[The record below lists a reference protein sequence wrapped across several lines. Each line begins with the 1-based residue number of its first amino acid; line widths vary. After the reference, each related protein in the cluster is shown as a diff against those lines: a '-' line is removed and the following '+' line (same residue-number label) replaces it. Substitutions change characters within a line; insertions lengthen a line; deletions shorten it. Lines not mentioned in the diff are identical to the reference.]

1 MLAVHPPSLAT
12 PGSVFGTPTSRPVAL
27 CTEESRTVKRTF
39 TRLAVLATLGVAL
52 ALTPAAL
59 AQGGSTS
66 GGATQP
72 RSQRIVICNI
82 AKVLRDYNKANFQG
96 AEITKKRVAYVNQVN
111 NKREKL
117 AELNKMYNSVQDP
130 VQKKA
135 LQEQALQVQRE
146 IEDIDRKAQA
156 ELTQLSNDTIVKVY
170 QEIKGV
176 IYDIA
181 KTNNLDMV
189 LCYPAASKPEDDNS
203 PAVAQLMLQT
213 PALIPFYH
221 QKMDI
226 TDVVVQTLNARY
238 PSPAPP
244 KIEPTGGAG
253 TPMPPIPMGKGPG

>member
-1 MLAVHPPSLAT
+1 M
-12 PGSVFGTPTSRPVAL
+12 
-27 CTEESRTVKRTF
+27 KRTF

-52 ALTPAAL
+52 VVTPAAM
-59 AQGGSTS
+59 AQGGSTT
-66 GGATQP
+66 GGSAPPQS

-111 NKREKL
+111 GKREKL
-117 AELNKMYNSVQDP
+117 AELNKMYNQVQDP

-135 LQEQALQVQRE
+135 LQDQALAVQRD

-189 LCYPAASKPEDDNS
+189 LCYPAASKPEDENS
-203 PAVAQLMLQT
+203 PQVAQLMLQT

-221 QKMDI
+221 SGMDI
-226 TDVVVQTLNARY
+226 TKVVVDTLNARY
-238 PSPAPP
+238 PSPPAPP
-244 KIEPTGGAG
+244 VTTAGGTEQG
-253 TPMPPIPMGKGPG
+253 PMGTIPPPPKPGGGN

>member
-1 MLAVHPPSLAT
+1 
-12 PGSVFGTPTSRPVAL
+12 
-27 CTEESRTVKRTF
+27 VKRTF

-52 ALTPAAL
+52 AFTPAAF
-59 AQGGSTS
+59 AQGGTTA
-66 GGATQP
+66 GGSTQP

-111 NKREKL
+111 AKREKL
-117 AELNKMYNSVQDP
+117 AELNKMYNSVADP

-135 LQEQALQVQRE
+135 LQDQALAVQRE
-146 IEDIDRKAQA
+146 IEDIDRRAQA

-189 LCYPAASKPEDDNS
+189 LCYPAASKPEDENS
-203 PAVAQLMLQT
+203 PQVAQLMLQA

-221 QKMDI
+221 SGMDI
-226 TDVVVQTLNARY
+226 TKVVVDTLNARY
-238 PSPAPP
+238 PSPPALPVSAASGTEPSPMGAIPPPP
-244 KIEPTGGAG
+244 KPGGG
-253 TPMPPIPMGKGPG
+253 N

>member
-1 MLAVHPPSLAT
+1 MNRFT
-12 PGSVFGTPTSRPVAL
+12 
-27 CTEESRTVKRTF
+27 
-39 TRLAVLATLGVAL
+39 TRLAAVATVGAAL
-52 ALTPAAL
+52 ALAPAAL
-59 AQGGSTS
+59 AQSPGATGGSPAP
-66 GGATQP
+66 ATP
-72 RSQRIVICNI
+72 RPQRIVIVNI

-96 AEITKKRVAYVNQVN
+96 SEITKKRQFYVSKVN
-111 NKREKL
+111 ALKEQIAAINKEFSDSKVP
-117 AELNKMYNSVQDP
+117 E
-130 VQKKA
+130 QK
-135 LQEQALQVQRE
+135 QALQQKALGVQRQ
-146 IEDIDRKAQA
+146 IEDIDRQAQQ
-156 ELTQLSNDTIVKVY
+156 ELTTLSNDTIVRVY

-176 IYDIA
+176 IADIA

-189 LCYPAASKPEDDNS
+189 LCYPAASKTEDDNS

-244 KIEPTGGAG
+244 KIEPTGGTG